1 MAENNTNT
9 TEDIKKTT
17 IGDLLTTAY
26 NANKGTIEKQR
37 SSDLA
42 IARMRAMSDVFGN
55 LLTPVAWKIGGGGS
69 TSFTS
74 PVKQDNSGY
83 IEAFNRA
90 RQASDRL
97 INLDAEY
104 QNSLTRYAI
113 DQEKMR
119 EAREF
124 QQQQTEEQ
132 RKWSKEQA
140 DAERQWREN
149 QSTTAYERQKEQAEA
164 ERQWRENQ
172 ANNQH
177 QQTLK
182 EIEHRNKYPSVSV
195 QRYEKDETP
204 RNFYYNNGNKL
215 TFRNQDE
222 MDDFYRFAQDV
233 MGDRLLNEGIDG
245 AMTPKEAQAQQIAN
259 IERYIKQDAEALYN
273 RWKGG
278 TAYTP
283 TETPAQADPL
293 SLGGISPLFSSFN
306 DSMRIDTPSISQPRI
321 PQNPQDDEDF
331 GLIKIN

>member
-69 TSFTS
+69 TSFTN

-113 DQEKMR
+113 DQEKLR
-119 EAREF
+119 EAREY
-124 QQQQTEEQ
+124 QQQQTKEQ
-132 RKWSKEQA
+132 REWSAGE
-140 DAERQWREN
+140 AEKDRQWREK

-164 ERQWRENQ
+164 ERQARESQ
-172 ANNQH
+172 ADQQH
-177 QQTLK
+177 QQTL
-182 EIEHRNKYPSVSV
+182 EVIEHRHKYPQVSV

-204 RNFYYNNGNKL
+204 RRFYYNNGNHL
-215 TFRNQDE
+215 AFRNQDE

-233 MGDRLLNEGIDG
+233 MGDRLLNEGVDG
-245 AMTPKEAQAQQIAN
+245 TMTPKEAQAQQLAN

-283 TETPAQADPL
+283 TATPAQADPL
-293 SLGGISPLFSSFN
+293 SLGGINPLFLSPN
-306 DSMRIDTPSISQPRI
+306 DIMRIDTPALSQPRI
-321 PQNPQDDEDF
+321 PQDPQDDEDF
-331 GLIKIN
+331 GLI

>member
-9 TEDIKKTT
+9 AEDIKKTT

-90 RQASDRL
+90 RQASDKL

-104 QNSLTRYAI
+104 QNSLTDYAI

-119 EAREF
+119 EAREY
-124 QQQQTEEQ
+124 QQNQTDAE
-132 RKWSKEQA
+132 RKWREGE
-140 DAERQWREN
+140 AEKDRQWREA
-149 QSTTAYERQKEQAEA
+149 QSTTAYNRQKEQAEA
-164 ERQWRENQ
+164 EKQTRESLMNK
-172 ANNQH
+172 QH

-215 TFRNQDE
+215 TFSNQDE
-222 MDDFYRFAQDV
+222 MDDFYSFASTFMSNDY
-233 MGDRLLNEGIDG
+233 LNEGIDED
-245 AMTPKEAQAQQIAN
+245 MTPKEAQAQRLAN
-259 IERYIKQDAEALYN
+259 VERYIKQNAEALYN
-273 RWKGG
+273 EWKGG

-283 TETPAQADPL
+283 TSIPAQANPL
-293 SLGGISPLFSSFN
+293 SLGGISPLFSPPN
-306 DSMRIDTPSISQPRI
+306 DSMRIDSPAISQPRM

-331 GLIKIN
+331 GLI